1 VIDTKRK
8 IMDTAVRLFA
18 EQGYGGT
25 SLRHII
31 AEAQVNLAAIHYHF
45 GSKEEL
51 LDAVI
56 GEKVRP
62 VNQQRLELLAQ
73 LEARE
78 ADGPVAVEEIL
89 EAFLRPA
96 MLVAA
101 QDSDFPRMMGR
112 LIGEG
117 LMPVL
122 ARKHF
127 YEAGRCFL
135 AALRRALPGL
145 SKSEVAWRVHFLIGA
160 MAHCL
165 CRGPEGWQGMLT
177 TDSPE
182 MMKELVT
189 FLSAGFR
196 APSAGGHKRSGE
208 KRRAARSDEQGEV
221 I

>member
-1 VIDTKRK
+1 
-8 IMDTAVRLFA
+8 MDAAVRVFA

-56 GEKVRP
+56 TQRLKP
-62 VNQQRLELLAQ
+62 VNDQRLALLDQVEGRAGKRQMAVEDILDAFLGPAILLASQ
-73 LEARE
+73 EPL
-78 ADGPVAVEEIL
+78 
-89 EAFLRPA
+89 
-96 MLVAA
+96 
-101 QDSDFPRMMGR
+101 FPRMMGR

-117 LMPVL
+117 MMQAI

-127 YEAGRCFL
+127 AETSRRFL
-135 AALRRALPGL
+135 AALRRALPQL
-145 SKSEVAWRVHFLIGA
+145 SETDFSWRIHFMIGA

-165 CRGPEGWQGMLT
+165 CRPPEDWHGKPLEYPQML
-177 TDSPE
+177 
-182 MMKELVT
+182 KELVT

-196 APSAGGHKRSGE
+196 APALQAASAETPSM
-208 KRRAARSDEQGEV
+208 RAATGRGEMR
-221 I
+221 